1 MSFFKTWRKSGGW
14 DGLENYYP
22 YPQNLCPLD
31 WPYWKCWTFF
41 SIQMKKLAYTHFILS
56 KKVWGWFILQLLYV
70 FFTIRKGWINVYCFV
85 LLHEY
90 AWWWPCAGLKGR
102 WGRKPPSKF
111 WKLWNLLDNIVI
123 QIIGNKVSSTP
134 SPSPLANI
142 IFLLTPPSPQKKF
155 GSAHVNNH

>member
-1 MSFFKTWRKSGGW
+1 MVWKTTTPISSNSVSFGRAVLKV
-14 DGLENYYP
+14 L
-22 YPQNLCPLD
+22 NL
-31 WPYWKCWTFF
+31 FF
-41 SIQMKKLAYTHFILS
+41 YSNEKISLHSFHTV

-90 AWWWPCAGLKGR
+90 AWRWPCAGLKGR

-123 QIIGNKVSSTP
+123 QIIGNKASPTP